1 MKVTTPAG
9 IWNVRRRW
17 APRHLG
23 QQTIWARFLDRS
35 RRVRRRTAD
44 LGDIA
49 DPGCAPDIAGGIVVV
64 LLIIALLLFLIF
76 VGIPL
81 LIALGELLFIVVLAV
96 VGVVGRVLFRRPWT
110 VDAIDPAGTRH
121 AWSVVGWRSSRDAR
135 RFIADRIAAA
145 GSVPTDDEVSAAAL
159 RQ

>member
-1 MKVTTPAG
+1 VNVTTPAG

-23 QQTIWARFLDRS
+23 QQTIWARFLDRTQK
-35 RRVRRRTAD
+35 VRRRTAD
-44 LGDIA
+44 LGDLP
-49 DPGCAPDIAGGIVVV
+49 DPGCAPDIAEGIVAFLVIV
-64 LLIIALLLFLIF
+64 ALVLFLVF

-110 VDAIDPAGTRH
+110 VDAIDPGGARR
-121 AWSVVGWRSSRDAR
+121 AWSIVGWRPSRDAR
-135 RFIADRIAAA
+135 RLIADRIAAT
-145 GSVPTDDEVSAAAL
+145 GSVPTDDEVSAAAV
-159 RQ
+159 RG

>member
-17 APRHLG
+17 APRRLG
-23 QQTIWARFLDRS
+23 QQTIRARFVDRT
-35 RRVRRRTAD
+35 RKVRRRTAD

-49 DPGCAPDIAGGIVVV
+49 DPGCAPDIAEGIVVV
-64 LLIIALLLFLIF
+64 LVIVAVVLFLIF

-96 VGVVGRVLFRRPWT
+96 AGIVGRVLFRRPWT
-110 VDAIDPAGTRH
+110 VDAIDPAGARH
-121 AWSVVGWRSSRDAR
+121 AWSIVGWRSSRDAR
-135 RFIADRIAAA
+135 RFIADRIAAT
-145 GSVPTDDEVSAAAL
+145 GSVPTDDEVCAAAFTL
-159 RQ
+159 

>member
-1 MKVTTPAG
+1 MSAA
-9 IWNVRRRW
+9 WRL
-17 APRHLG
+17 APR
-23 QQTIWARFLDRS
+23 QQTIWCSLSDLSRS
-35 RRVRRRTAD
+35 SSTNRRPRY
-44 LGDIA
+44 IA
-49 DPGCAPDIAGGIVVV
+49 DPGCAPDIAGGVVV
-64 LLIIALLLFLIF
+64 FLVIIALVLFLIF

-110 VDAIDPAGTRH
+110 VDAIDPAGARH

-159 RQ
+159 GL